1 MDSVTI
7 RSSCQKD
14 LRRRSPNYLST
25 RKTRSVTAPTQW
37 PNWFGI
43 LILRAGQHESD
54 WKPRWCP
61 GFETPAAESG
71 NGGVIQNRITD
82 ALLHHGIHGQPAVGI
97 DTDHGDATPG
107 DMAAARLVGI
117 IGSRRAE
124 HERLAIPHCG

>member
-7 RSSCQKD
+7 RFSCQKD

-54 WKPRWCP
+54 WNANARWCP

-71 NGGVIQNRITD
+71 NGGVIQNWITD
-82 ALLHHGIHGQPAVGI
+82 ALLHHVFDGQHVVVI
-97 DTDHGDATPG
+97 DTDDGDAPKG
-107 DMAAARLVGI
+107 DLVATSSEMILG
-117 IGSRRAE
+117 
-124 HERLAIPHCG
+124 HVCD